1 VSRDGCQWRRLVQDA
16 REQVW
21 DGARCESYAGFFSAQ
36 EEKNIKLVVVGD
48 GAVGKTCLL
57 ISYANNSFPED
68 YIPTV
73 FDNYVV
79 KWEFPVLF
87 ASAHSV
93 SRSLTAGNVKIEL
106 GLWDTAGQEEYDRWL
121 ESTFPCLFRFWPPAC
136 RLRPL
141 SYANAN
147 VFLLCFSIVNPVSYQ
162 NITAKWY
169 KEVIHYCPDVPL
181 ILVGTKLDLREDAAT
196 ISKLQALG
204 QAPVSTAKGQE
215 LASKINAFKYMECSA
230 MTQLGLKARVVLR

>member
-1 VSRDGCQWRRLVQDA
+1 
-16 REQVW
+16 
-21 DGARCESYAGFFSAQ
+21 
-36 EEKNIKLVVVGD
+36 
-48 GAVGKTCLL
+48 
-57 ISYANNSFPED
+57 
-68 YIPTV
+68 
-73 FDNYVV
+73 
-79 KWEFPVLF
+79 
-87 ASAHSV
+87 
-93 SRSLTAGNVKIEL
+93 
-106 GLWDTAGQEEYDRWL
+106 
-121 ESTFPCLFRFWPPAC
+121 
-136 RLRPL
+136 
-141 SYANAN
+141 

-230 MTQLGLKARVVLR
+230 MTQLGLKARAVLCFLVCFLLPSFCRMCLTRRSRACCSPTRAPRRAPAAVRSCDQCSE

>member
-1 VSRDGCQWRRLVQDA
+1 MADEPRNV
-16 REQVW
+16 
-21 DGARCESYAGFFSAQ
+21 
-36 EEKNIKLVVVGD
+36 KLVVVGD

-79 KWEFPVLF
+79 N
-87 ASAHSV
+87 
-93 SRSLTAGNVKIEL
+93 LTAGNQKIEL
-106 GLWDTAGQEEYDRWL
+106 GLWDTAGQEEYD
-121 ESTFPCLFRFWPPAC
+121 

-181 ILVGTKLDLREDAAT
+181 ILVGTKLDLREDPAT
-196 ISKLQALG
+196 ISKLSSLG
-204 QAPVSTAKGQE
+204 QSPISAAKGQE
-215 LASKINAFKYMECSA
+215 LATKISAFKYMECSA
-230 MTQLGLKARVVLR
+230 MTQEGLKDVFDTAIKAVLFGTNNKAKKGPCTLL

>member
-1 VSRDGCQWRRLVQDA
+1 MQTIRFQVRFFGPRAVFFLDTWSERVSFA
-16 REQVW
+16 
-21 DGARCESYAGFFSAQ
+21 
-36 EEKNIKLVVVGD
+36 
-48 GAVGKTCLL
+48 
-57 ISYANNSFPED
+57 ED

-79 KWEFPVLF
+79 N
-87 ASAHSV
+87 
-93 SRSLTAGNVKIEL
+93 LTAGNVKIEL
-106 GLWDTAGQEEYDRWL
+106 GLWDTAGQEEYD
-121 ESTFPCLFRFWPPAC
+121 

-181 ILVGTKLDLREDAAT
+181 ILVGTKLDLREDPAT

-204 QAPVSTAKGQE
+204 QAPVTTAKGQE

-230 MTQLGLKARVVLR
+230 MTQLGLKDVFDSSVKAVLFGTKKKEKAGPCVLL